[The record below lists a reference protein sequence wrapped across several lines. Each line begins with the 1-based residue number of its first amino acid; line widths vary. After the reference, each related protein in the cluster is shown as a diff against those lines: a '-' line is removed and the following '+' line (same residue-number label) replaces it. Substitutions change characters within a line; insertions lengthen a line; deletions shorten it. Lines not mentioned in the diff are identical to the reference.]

1 MSGASGLQEEVER
14 GLTFAYRQVMGKLLE
29 REQDGMSLEKMH
41 KLESHVNRMT
51 ETLQVTTF
59 RNIAKSLCE
68 IKRDDD
74 ELFKL
79 EEPME
84 LPKPP
89 RRQTLKSTE
98 ELMAMVEL
106 EVKKIATLRT
116 LLHEFEDNKRDYL
129 KDLTVLDRDDEAV

>member
-14 GLTFAYRQVMGKLLE
+14 SLTFAYRQVMGKLLE

-68 IKRDDD
+68 TKRDDD